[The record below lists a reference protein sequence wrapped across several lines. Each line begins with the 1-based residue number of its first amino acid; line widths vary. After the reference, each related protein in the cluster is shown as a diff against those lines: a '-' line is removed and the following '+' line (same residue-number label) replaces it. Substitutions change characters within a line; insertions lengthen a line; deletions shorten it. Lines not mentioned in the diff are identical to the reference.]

1 MTNSGQMQPP
11 KVFRP
16 PQGGTVIDNAGK
28 RYFLGQHIGKGAFSY
43 VYECQDE
50 WGNQLV
56 AKVLLPNRSYEEVR
70 KQWLHELHNLFH
82 LRHPN
87 ITYLHDAFEYQDT
100 FYLIVERCN
109 STLLDMLRRDDFQ
122 REAWL
127 PYVARDILQ
136 AIDFIHRSGYV
147 HKDIHHANIFVLWQ
161 KNQIGS
167 SKDSSLVFKV
177 GDLGIT
183 KLQGNIKA
191 VGTIL
196 APWMLP
202 PESINPAEYGL
213 IGHTVDIYHVG
224 LLLLSLLLG
233 YIPHF
238 THQNILAGQ
247 PRAFA
252 SKHPSPY
259 GAPIARALRRHVK
272 YRTPSA
278 LDFWRD
284 IVQATK

>member
-1 MTNSGQMQPP
+1 MSNSIQMQPS

-16 PQGGTVIDNAGK
+16 PQGGTVIDNGGK
-28 RYFLGQHIGKGAFSY
+28 RYFLGKHIGKGAFSY
-43 VYECQDE
+43 VYECADE

-70 KQWLHELHNLFH
+70 KQWLHELNNLFH

-87 ITYLHDAFEYQDT
+87 ITYIHDAFEYQDT

-109 STLLDMLRRDDFQ
+109 STLLDMLKEDNFQ
-122 REAWL
+122 GEAWL
-127 PYVARDILQ
+127 PYVARDVLQ
-136 AIDFIHRSGYV
+136 AIEFIHRSGYV
-147 HKDIHHANIFVLWQ
+147 HKDIHHGNIFVLWQ
-161 KNQIGS
+161 QNNLGGS
-167 SKDSSLVFKV
+167 QDSSLVFKV

-191 VGTIL
+191 IGTIL

-202 PESINPAEYGL
+202 PESINPGKYGL
-213 IGHTVDIYHVG
+213 IGRGVDIYHVG
-224 LLLLSLLLG
+224 LLLLSLLLRH
-233 YIPHF
+233 IPSF
-238 THQNILAGQ
+238 NHQEILDGQ
-247 PRAFA
+247 PRKMAA
-252 SKHPSPY
+252 NHPSPY
-259 GAPIARALRRHVK
+259 GAAIARALRRHVK
-272 YRTPSA
+272 YRTPTA